1 MSSRHAWTI
10 AAGALLALGCARGP
24 KVETG
29 TSAPKI
35 SELAK
40 RYGCSGG
47 VQTAG
52 NTSRV
57 AAIRPGTPMC
67 QALDRFG
74 NPVSVSSSSVA
85 GMRMVSMLHR
95 PNGRYVSV
103 VYVYYEDTTQNR
115 QLGRPIGRWIVQSVR
130 DGR

>member
-1 MSSRHAWTI
+1 MSSRHAWTV
-10 AAGALLALGCARGP
+10 AAGALLALGCSRGP
-24 KVETG
+24 KVEAG
-29 TSAPKI
+29 TSAPKV
-35 SELAK
+35 SQLAE
-40 RYGCSGG
+40 RYGCNGG

-52 NTSRV
+52 NTTRAPAV
-57 AAIRPGTPMC
+57 RPGTPMC

-74 NPVSVSSSSVA
+74 NPVSVSTSSVA

-103 VYVYYEDTTQNR
+103 VYVYYEDTKQNR